1 MLNDEVIALFRT
13 YIQANR
19 HEETIALLQEC
30 LSHNETLTEEEKC
43 WALWNISDRFALL
56 RNPKR
61 ELENHKRFEDLLLKM
76 DPKYLHWMVSDGTQ
90 KLTLILG
97 GCESYWNG
105 LYQYACENCPKS
117 NENAMIRFES
127 HRAAVPTPMRVP
139 YRADRNHAM
148 LSLEHLR
155 KTWDELKDSANGRFC
170 ELTYYTQAIGCY
182 TFYRESVRCLLDC
195 ANDSFERILP
205 LLSSENHTEEKPYL
219 LGSWEQLNRARSP
232 YAQASCA
239 IHNYIIQLVNAEE
252 FNLAL
257 SCYERIR
264 DFDLH
269 YGNYF
274 YRKIELAR
282 SNI

>member
-148 LSLEHLR
+148 LSLENLR

-219 LGSWEQLNRARSP
+219 LGSWEQLNRAR
-232 YAQASCA
+232 
-239 IHNYIIQLVNAEE
+239 
-252 FNLAL
+252 
-257 SCYERIR
+257 
-264 DFDLH
+264 
-269 YGNYF
+269 
-274 YRKIELAR
+274 
-282 SNI
+282 